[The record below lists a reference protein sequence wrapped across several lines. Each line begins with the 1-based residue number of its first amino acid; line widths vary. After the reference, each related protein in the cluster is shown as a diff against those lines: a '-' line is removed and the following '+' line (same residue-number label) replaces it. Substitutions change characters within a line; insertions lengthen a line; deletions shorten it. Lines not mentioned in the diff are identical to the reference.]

1 MTDRFRHRSP
11 EIEAVQWTGSN
22 ADILTAFAPDR
33 FATAAPEDRI
43 DPEDD
48 AVVLIEESHW
58 VAIRPGCWV
67 LKHPDHFDVESDA
80 DFRAGWAVTSP
91 DRQTAVLRDFL
102 WRLEQSAGDAAT
114 EKFLD
119 DNPELQRLAAAAAVP
134 AGQAPATGR
143 ATPRCVCGDPIE
155 WYTAPGGGAGWVHR
169 PVSDVPILDVHK
181 PRPADE
187 TQPAT
192 DQTTLR
198 ESIAETLALRA
209 NGSASDGRGWYR
221 SEEQRQALLTD
232 ADAVLAMLPASVDRA
247 DVLRWAAD
255 ELDSISAQFDVD
267 SCDCGNCT
275 LCAWKDAARHLRRA
289 AVGASAAAEP
299 ADETTT
305 GHLATCTATIGN
317 EDDPDTPV
325 RCTAPAGHY
334 DEAQEPVTGPD
345 RNPGGWH
352 TDGRGR
358 MWTDRA
364 ATATP
369 HTKQPAA
376 AQQPKDA

>member
-143 ATPRCVCGDPIE
+143 
-155 WYTAPGGGAGWVHR
+155 GG
-169 PVSDVPILDVHK
+169 
-181 PRPADE
+181 
-187 TQPAT
+187 
-192 DQTTLR
+192 LR
-198 ESIAETLALRA
+198 EQIAEALIAWTYRGKDPEHGGILETVRA
-209 NGSASDGRGWYR
+209 NAYSR
-221 SEEQRQALLTD
+221 
-232 ADAVLAMLPASVDRA
+232 ADAVLAVLP
-247 DVLRWAAD
+247 
-255 ELDSISAQFDVD
+255 
-267 SCDCGNCT
+267 
-275 LCAWKDAARHLRRA
+275 
-289 AVGASAAAEP
+289 
-299 ADETTT
+299 TT
-305 GHLATCTATIGN
+305 
-317 EDDPDTPV
+317 
-325 RCTAPAGHY
+325 
-334 DEAQEPVTGPD
+334 
-345 RNPGGWH
+345 
-352 TDGRGR
+352 
-358 MWTDRA
+358 TDRA
-364 ATATP
+364 AKAEALLLKFAAEAHRRKWAYDRGLDDDGVP
-369 HTKQPAA
+369 IKSEAFDALHRLGEEMRVELEKLRRVAAEAGPADTTTQDSGETTGDVREWCKCRSCWGWFVQEHPGEDLDELGKDLGWWSGLPVHRDA
-376 AQQPKDA
+376 PAGAQQPKEADNPRTVCICGHTRGEHGRVGGPFGRERLLCDSCDPDSTENLTCEEFEAL